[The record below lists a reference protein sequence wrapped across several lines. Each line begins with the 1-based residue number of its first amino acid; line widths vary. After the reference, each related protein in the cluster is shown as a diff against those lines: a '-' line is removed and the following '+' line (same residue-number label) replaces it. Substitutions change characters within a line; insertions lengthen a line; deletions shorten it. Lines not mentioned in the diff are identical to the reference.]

1 MEPPGP
7 SVRPVSVNRKVYGRR
22 STLFPACL
30 GMGWPEPNGFEIVE
44 VTGGALIVLEGHG
57 LNACGFI
64 RVVTCFFPT
73 MCWCFKSG
81 CSGQQHGVLH
91 SISRCCALK
100 TLSDCQVVSCRD
112 DPIGKPGQ
120 RGDPTRSQRID
131 VSQ

>member
-1 MEPPGP
+1 MEPPVP

-30 GMGWPEPNGFEIVE
+30 DMGWPEPNRFAILE
-44 VTGGALIVLEGHG
+44 VAGGALVVLEGHG
-57 LNACGFI
+57 LGACGFI
-64 RVVTCFFPT
+64 CVVTCFFPYHVLVFHE
-73 MCWCFKSG
+73 CCG
-81 CSGQQHGVLH
+81 GQQHGVLH

-112 DPIGKPGQ
+112 DPIGKPEQ
-120 RGDPTRSQRID
+120 RGID